1 MSRDDIATAQ
11 GAIDAWP
18 SIYTPP
24 ADASISDA
32 CRRLIDALP
41 GLQSGSTGWRDVVA
55 LARQILLITAVTY
68 SGRSS
73 LDVPG
78 VDHWPSP
85 SQWQHA
91 ACSTTNLVGGGYRVQ
106 AHDWEPSAS
115 RESPDIDAGAAWD
128 EVHAVYRDAQ
138 PPPLREVPADP
149 FWTFAH
155 GYEVYRGETQRQAAR
170 AAVLNDGDSTIIAL
184 PTGRGKTAVAWSKPL
199 LSTQG
204 VTIVI
209 VPTVVLA
216 LDMERRTAETAKA
229 LDRSLSPVR
238 RYAYVGSLPA
248 EAKQELRTA
257 VRAGTQRLLYTS
269 PEAFVTGLAPA
280 VLDAARAG
288 HLQQVV
294 VDEAHL
300 VEQWGS
306 DFRPE
311 FQTMPGLIRDAYAQA
326 PDDRKPAVLLLSAT
340 LAQRSVDILTE
351 LFDFS
356 GRGVDLVWG
365 SELRTE
371 PAYFLQSCD
380 SDEEREEAMIDAV
393 TRLPKP
399 AILYTTTVADAEK
412 WVRRLRE
419 VGISRVT
426 AVTGKSSEGDR
437 RAVMRH
443 WRGLTDSGEVEPTSV
458 DVVVGTSAFGLGID
472 MPNVRTVLHA
482 CLPETIDR
490 YYQEVGRAGRDGRPS
505 VAYLCTSP
513 KDLRIAERLN
523 DVSLIGDEKGWNR
536 WKTLLV
542 SADAVGPL
550 RYRVRKDAL
559 PPYMLEGFGRSAGW
573 NVRTLT
579 LMAQAGIISFRV
591 PQWVRPAGVSDE
603 VAEQNRQE
611 FFDHVAELIEFDLVN
626 GMLQDRRAW
635 MSAMGEL
642 RRSVRD
648 GRREAL
654 NAMRTLVN
662 GNRCAGRTLAE
673 HYKVSR
679 GGGIL
684 RTSPACRGCPAC
696 RVGSGNPPG
705 TNPPEPLPALPV
717 PTSSADPLQRWR
729 GDGSVIFFHHDPGQD
744 ITPMLGRLV
753 QQNVRVFA
761 GLDRQEGLALQRSI
775 RTTPIVVDDLD
786 SIAPL
791 GSQYE
796 GAIAFVLTNPRLR
809 DEITTRMD
817 TGLITYIIGP
827 VNTPDPNKP
836 GSLLRDT
843 VTSISADAFLKGI

>member
-11 GAIDAWP
+11 AAIDAWP
-18 SIYTPP
+18 AAFTPS
-24 ADASISDA
+24 AEATISDA
-32 CRRLIDALP
+32 CRRLLDALS
-41 GLQSGSTGWRDVVA
+41 GLQSGATGWRDIVT
-55 LARQILLITAVTY
+55 LARQILLITGVTY
-68 SGRSS
+68 SGRST

-78 VDHWPSP
+78 VAQWPSP
-85 SQWQHA
+85 LQWQQA
-91 ACSTTNLVGGGYRVQ
+91 ACNTTNLIGGGYRVE
-106 AHDWEPSAS
+106 AHDWEPVPTGHGHDVGA
-115 RESPDIDAGAAWD
+115 DAARD
-128 EVHAVYRDAQ
+128 EVHAVYRDVQ
-138 PPPLREVPADP
+138 PPPRREVPADP
-149 FWTFAH
+149 FWRFAH
-155 GYEVYRGETQRQAAR
+155 GYDVFRGETQRQAAR
-170 AAVLNDGDSTIIAL
+170 AAVLNDGTSTIIAL
-184 PTGRGKTAVAWSKPL
+184 PTGRGKTAVAWAKPL

-229 LDRSLSPVR
+229 LDRPLSPAR

-248 EAKQELRTA
+248 ETKQELRTA

-280 VLDAARAG
+280 VLDAARDG

-300 VEQWGS
+300 VEQWGT

-326 PDDRKPAVLLLSAT
+326 PDGRKPAVLLLSAT

-356 GRGVDLVWG
+356 GNGVDLVWG

-380 SDEEREEAMIDAV
+380 SDEEREAAMIDAV

-399 AILYTTTVADAEK
+399 AILYTTTVTDAEQ

-419 VGISRVT
+419 VGIRRAT
-426 AVTGKSSEGDR
+426 AVTGKSSESDR
-437 RAVMRH
+437 RAVMRR
-443 WRGLTDSGEVEPTSV
+443 WRGITSSGEDEPTTV

-505 VAYLCTSP
+505 VAYLCTCP
-513 KDLRIAERLN
+513 KDLKIAERLN

-536 WKTLLV
+536 WKTLLA
-542 SADAVGPL
+542 SADTVGPL

-559 PPYMLEGFGRSAGW
+559 PPYMLEGFAQSAGW

-591 PQWVRPAGVSDE
+591 PQWARPAGASDE
-603 VAEQNRQE
+603 DAERSRQA
-611 FFDHVAELIEFDLVN
+611 FFDQVAELIEFDLVN
-626 GMLQDRRAW
+626 GRLQGHEAW
-635 MSAMGEL
+635 TSAMGEL
-642 RRSVRD
+642 RQSVRD
-648 GRREAL
+648 GRRDAL

-673 HYKVSR
+673 HYKVAR

-696 RVGSGNPPG
+696 RAGSGNPPG
-705 TNPPEPLPALPV
+705 TNPPEPLPALPL
-717 PTSSADPLQRWR
+717 PTNAADPLQRWL
-729 GDGSVIFFHHDPGQD
+729 GDDSVIFFHHHPGQD
-744 ITPMLGRLV
+744 IMPTLARLA
-753 QQNVRVFA
+753 QQKVRIFA
-761 GLDRQEGLALQRSI
+761 GLDQEEGLSLQRWVRS
-775 RTTPIVVDDLD
+775 TPIVVDDLE
-786 SIAPL
+786 SVAPL
-791 GSQYE
+791 APQYE
-796 GAIAFVLTNPRLR
+796 GAVAFVLSDPKLR
-809 DEITTRMD
+809 DEVTTRID
-817 TGLITYIIGP
+817 SQLITYIVGTLD
-827 VNTPDPNKP
+827 TPDPNKP